1 MKRRL
6 SYGEAAAELK
16 VSESWLRGNI
26 KRLPH
31 GKLGRSVYFTDS
43 DLERIDELF
52 HREPE
57 RGPLA
62 VVKPIPATAG
72 AHPLAGLKPLPA
84 RRTAP

>member
-6 SYGEAAAELK
+6 SYGEAAQELK

-26 KRLPH
+26 KQLPH
-31 GKLGRSVYFTDS
+31 GKLGRFVYFTDA
-43 DLERIDELF
+43 DLDRIDELF
-52 HREPE
+52 HCEPE

-62 VVKPIPATAG
+62 AVQPIPASAG
-72 AHPLAGLKPLPA
+72 AHPLAALKPLAA